1 MTWPP
6 WMSTPAWP
14 GPRPS
19 WSATSGPA
27 CSQHTPARLRQQGTK
42 AFLERYFRAC
52 PDARNTIEE
61 LVAEGAWVVVRMI
74 DRGTQQGEW
83 GGEAPRGQLRET
95 EVLAMYQVVA
105 DQIVTAYS
113 QGGPLHGAA

>member
-1 MTWPP
+1 
-6 WMSTPAWP
+6 MSTIEENKAVIVRMHEAMNRHDLAALDEHP
-14 GPRPS
+14 GM
-19 WSATSGPA
+19 A
-27 CSQHTPARLRQQGTK
+27 GTK

-74 DRGTQQGEW
+74 DRGIQQGEW
-83 GGEAPRGQLRET
+83 GGEAPSGQLRET

-105 DQIVTAYS
+105 GRIVTAYS